1 MYKLDLP
8 LDQKQQAAIERR
20 RNQELAR
27 QSRIFNAK
35 VRTIGVDVDAI
46 DQQVEDKKR
55 KEEREKL
62 RSEAF
67 AADANQADKI
77 AVLLD
82 QRQDHDRR
90 MINQSE
96 NAYRFLNQQADGRR
110 EWDLYDPDSKLKDKP
125 ARVADDDPRCGPAS
139 VQKFEGEDLNTKA
152 RKEYQK
158 EQNREWLDAQAKEK
172 ELQKE
177 RQTEADRLYDLK
189 RIELDVRALELE
201 ALERQTR
208 KQIKMAT
215 DNYNVALAKDMD
227 TRRSQEK
234 QASEDD
240 NLTEI
245 ANHVYGDVLTEN
257 PDVARSAFGPH
268 RVVPDRWKGMNQD
281 QLEVIKNTQ
290 AAQQAENAKRRA
302 EEKRIDSE
310 WDHQRIAAARAAL
323 LMERAENEKSKNVRA
338 NQDSKNIALAG
349 EQKDQ
354 KEYLDKVVY
363 TNPPTAHYF
372 TQFNTTTR

>member
-8 LDQKQQAAIERR
+8 LDQKEQAAIERR
-20 RNQELAR
+20 RNQEAAR

-46 DQQVEDKKR
+46 TQQVEDKKKR
-55 KEEREKL
+55 EERERL
-62 RSEAF
+62 RSDAF
-67 AADANQADKI
+67 AADAVRADKI
-77 AVLLD
+77 SVLLE
-82 QRQDHDRR
+82 QRQDHDQR
-90 MINQSE
+90 MINKSE
-96 NAYRFLNQQADGRR
+96 NAYRVLNQQPDGRR
-110 EWDLYDPDSKLKDKP
+110 EWDLYDPDAKLKDKP

-152 RKEYQK
+152 RVAYQR
-158 EQNREWLDAQAKEK
+158 EQNREWLTAQAKEK
-172 ELQKE
+172 ELHKQ
-177 RQTEADRLYDLK
+177 RQAAADRLYELK
-189 RIELDVRALELE
+189 RVELDVRALELE
-201 ALERQTR
+201 KMETETR

-215 DNYNVALAKDMD
+215 DSYNVALAKDMENRNQKD
-227 TRRSQEK
+227 K
-234 QASEDD
+234 QATEDD

-268 RVVPDRWKGMNQD
+268 RVVPDRWKGMNAD
-281 QLEVIKNTQ
+281 QLEVIKNIQ
-290 AAQQAENAKRRA
+290 GQQQSENAKNRA
-302 EEKRIDSE
+302 EERRIDKE
-310 WDHQRIAAARAAL
+310 WDHQSIAAARAAI
-323 LMERAENEKSKNVRA
+323 LMERAESEKARNIRGG
-338 NQDSKNIALAG
+338 QDTRNLALAK

-354 KEYLDKVVY
+354 KDFLDQVVY

>member
-8 LDQKQQAAIERR
+8 LDQKEQAAIERR

-46 DQQVEDKKR
+46 TQQVEDKKR
-55 KEEREKL
+55 REERERL

-67 AADANQADKI
+67 ASDAVRADKI
-77 AVLLD
+77 SVLLE

-110 EWDLYDPDSKLKDKP
+110 EWDLYDPDAKLKDKP

-139 VQKFEGEDLNTKA
+139 IQKFEGEDLNTKA
-152 RKEYQK
+152 RVAYQR
-158 EQNREWLDAQAKEK
+158 EQNREWLDAQAQEK
-172 ELQKE
+172 DLHKE
-177 RQTEADRLYDLK
+177 RQSEADRLYDLK

-208 KQIKMAT
+208 RQIKMAT
-215 DNYNVALAKDMD
+215 DNYNVALAKDVE
-227 TRRSQEK
+227 TRRSQDK
-234 QASEDD
+234 QAEEDD

-268 RVVPDRWKGMNQD
+268 RVVPDRWKGMNAD

-302 EEKRIDSE
+302 EEKRIDDE

-323 LMERAENEKSKNVRA
+323 LMERAEMGKAKNFRA
-338 NQDSKNIALAG
+338 NQDTKNLALAV

-363 TNPPTAHYF
+363 TNPPTASYF

>member
-35 VRTIGVDVDAI
+35 IRTIGVDVDAI
-46 DQQVEDKKR
+46 NQQVQDKKR
-55 KEEREKL
+55 REDRERL
-62 RSEAF
+62 RDEAF
-67 AADANQADKI
+67 AADAVRADKI
-77 AVLLD
+77 GVLLEQRQNND
-82 QRQDHDRR
+82 QRN
-90 MINQSE
+90 INMAE
-96 NAYRFLNQQADGRR
+96 NAYRFLNQKPDGRR

-139 VQKFEGEDLNTKA
+139 IQKFEGEDLNTKA
-152 RKEYQK
+152 RVAFQR
-158 EQNREWLDAQAKEK
+158 EQNRDWLDAQAKEK
-172 ELQKE
+172 DLQKS

-208 KQIKMAT
+208 KNIKMAT
-215 DNYNVALAKDMD
+215 DNYNRALAQDME
-227 TRRSQEK
+227 TRRSKEK
-234 QASEDD
+234 QSEEDD

-257 PDVARSAFGPH
+257 PDVALSAFGPH
-268 RVVPDRWKGMNQD
+268 RIVPDRWKGMNMD

-290 AAQQAENAKRRA
+290 AAQQAENAKNRA
-302 EEKRIDSE
+302 EEKRLNAE
-310 WDHQRIAAARAAL
+310 WDHQRVAAARAAL
-323 LMERAENEKSKNVRA
+323 LMERAEMEKAKNIRA
-338 NQDSKNIALAG
+338 NQDTKNLALAK

-354 KEYLDKVVY
+354 KKFLDKVVY